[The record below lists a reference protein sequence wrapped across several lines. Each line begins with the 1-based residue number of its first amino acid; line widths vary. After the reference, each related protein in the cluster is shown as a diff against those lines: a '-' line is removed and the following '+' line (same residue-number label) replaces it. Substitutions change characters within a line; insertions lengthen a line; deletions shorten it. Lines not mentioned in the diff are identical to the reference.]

1 MIIGDD
7 FSKRARELLIEIANQ
22 ADNDASIL
30 VQVDRVCEKLEIGR
44 KEAKN
49 LFDFLEVKGF
59 ISIQNIGG
67 AYLYSSVFIT
77 NKGLDKIRDY

>member
-22 ADNDASIL
+22 ADNDTSIL
-30 VQVDRVCEKLEIGR
+30 VQVDQVCEKLEIGR

>member
-7 FSKRARELLIEIANQ
+7 FSKRARELLIEIAQ
-22 ADNDASIL
+22 
-30 VQVDRVCEKLEIGR
+30 